1 MITWLIGENTF
12 EVREELQTIEAGFS
26 GTAEKIDATELTL
39 NQLPD
44 LFMGISL
51 FASERL
57 VVIRDITA
65 NSTLWEK
72 LPEWLGRINEDIH
85 VVFVDT
91 KPDKRTSG
99 YKALKAAANL
109 KEFPAWTDRDTA
121 KAEQWLA
128 ARATAHNVKL
138 DRTLTRRIVARV
150 GLDQW
155 RLAGAL
161 DTLSL
166 LDEVTDKSIIELIPP
181 NPTENVFQ
189 LLDTA
194 LDGNNRGVSETIAT
208 LSLQED
214 PYAIFGLVTSQVLTL
229 AAVTYG
235 DSSDA
240 VAKDF
245 AVHPFVAS
253 KLTRHA
259 HKLGKAKVAHIIGLS
274 AQTDA
279 EFKRSKAEPWLLI
292 EKFLLTTAQVAK
304 Q

>member
-12 EVREELQTIEAGFS
+12 EVREALKAIEASFS
-26 GTAEKIDATELTL
+26 GTPEKVDATEITL
-39 NQLPD
+39 AQLPD
-44 LFMGISL
+44 LLMGVSL

-65 NSTLWEK
+65 NTALWEK
-72 LPEWLGRINEDIH
+72 LPDWLARINDDIH
-85 VVFVDT
+85 VVFIDT
-91 KPDKRTSG
+91 KPDKRTTG
-99 YKALKAAANL
+99 FKALKAAANVQ
-109 KEFPAWTDRDTA
+109 EFPAWTDRDTV

-128 ARATAHNVKL
+128 NRAQAQAIKL
-138 DRTLTRRIVARV
+138 DRSLIKYIVARV

-161 DTLSL
+161 ETLAL
-166 LDEVTDKSIIELIPP
+166 LDEISQESISGIIPP

-194 LDGNNRGVSETIAT
+194 LDGDGRGVSESIAT

-235 DSSDA
+235 ESSDA

-245 AVHPFVAS
+245 SVHPFVAS

-259 HKLGKAKVAHIIGLS
+259 KKLGKAKVAHIIGLC

-279 EFKRSKAEPWLLI
+279 EFKRSKGEPWLLT
-292 EKFLLTTAQVAK
+292 EKFLLSTAQVAK

>member
-12 EVREELQTIEAGFS
+12 EVREALKAIEASFS
-26 GTAEKIDATELTL
+26 GTPEKVDATEITL
-39 NQLPD
+39 AQLPD
-44 LFMGISL
+44 LLMGVSL

-57 VVIRDITA
+57 VIIRDITA
-65 NSTLWEK
+65 NTALWEK
-72 LPEWLGRINEDIH
+72 LPDWLARINDDIH
-85 VVFVDT
+85 VVFIDT
-91 KPDKRTSG
+91 KPDKRTTG
-99 YKALKAAANL
+99 FKALKAAANVQ
-109 KEFPAWTDRDTA
+109 EFAAWTDRDTI

-128 ARATAHNVKL
+128 NRAQAQAIKL
-138 DRTLTRRIVARV
+138 DRSLIKHIVARV

-155 RLAGAL
+155 RLASAL
-161 DTLSL
+161 DTLAL
-166 LDEVTDKSIIELIPP
+166 LDEISQESINELVPS

-194 LDGNNRGVSETIAT
+194 LDGNGRGVSESIAT

-235 DSSDA
+235 ESSDA

-259 HKLGKAKVAHIIGLS
+259 NKLGKAKVAHIIGLC
-274 AQTDA
+274 AQADA
-279 EFKRSKAEPWLLI
+279 EFKRSKGEPWLLT
-292 EKFLLTTAQVAK
+292 EKFLLSTAQVVK